1 VTDGTSGHG
10 GAVTGLARH
19 RFAPDAWLTTA
30 TASAIADQGGGASV
44 GSIRARELVL
54 VLAVPFVPLA
64 RVAVTVWPHLPD
76 AVQDFLEGNVR
87 GHRRARLQPKQAR

>member
-1 VTDGTSGHG
+1 VTGGTSSPHG
-10 GAVTGLARH
+10 GAVTDLARH
-19 RFAPDAWLTTA
+19 RSARDAWLTIA
-30 TASAIADQGGGASV
+30 IASAMADQSRGATV

-64 RVAVTVWPHLPD
+64 RAAVTVWPHLPD

-87 GHRRARLQPKQAR
+87 GHWRARLQRK

>member
-1 VTDGTSGHG
+1 MTGGTSSHG
-10 GAVTGLARH
+10 GAVTDLATH
-19 RFAPDAWLTTA
+19 RFARDAWLIIA
-30 TASAIADQGGGASV
+30 IASAIADQSGGASV

-54 VLAVPFVPLA
+54 LLAVPFVPLA

-87 GHRRARLQPKQAR
+87 GHRRARLQRN